1 MKGRNLNT
9 RKDAIMDNHEN
20 QIIIDEEFKCL
31 LPELD
36 KETYSALEE
45 NLLQHGCR
53 DAIVLWN
60 GILIDGHNRYGICLE
75 HDIPFNTV
83 DKEFASRE
91 EALIWIISNQ
101 VSRRNLSPIQL
112 SHYRG
117 LHFRADK
124 KIQGA
129 NSQNIQNSENRQ
141 NDGFSKTQST
151 AKRLSE
157 KYRVSPRT
165 IERDAKLAAAID
177 AIGEKSPEAKR
188 KILSGELMINK
199 RDLEMMAN
207 GSREEISELTARI
220 EEGTYEKAKPKK
232 PADIPTLETE
242 IIKIAENFYSG
253 LRKLSSNS
261 DNAGIKAVLRTHIDK
276 LEELYKQL

>member
-1 MKGRNLNT
+1 
-9 RKDAIMDNHEN
+9 MDNQENQTIIDEN

-45 NLLQHGCR
+45 NLLLNGCR

-83 DKEFASRE
+83 DKEFGSRE
-91 EALIWIISNQ
+91 EVLIWIISNQ
-101 VSRRNLSPIQL
+101 VSRRNLSQIQL

-117 LHFRADK
+117 LHYRADK
-124 KIQGA
+124 KLQGA
-129 NSQNIQNSENRQ
+129 NNQNVQNSEKRQ
-141 NDGFSKTQST
+141 SDVFPKNQST

-165 IERDAKLAAAID
+165 IDRDAKLAAAID

-199 RDLEMMAN
+199 GDLERMAY
-207 GSREEISELTARI
+207 GSQEEIFELAARI
-220 EEGTYEKAKPKK
+220 EEGTYKK
-232 PADIPTLETE
+232 ENLKEPVDIPPLETE
-242 IIKIAENFYSG
+242 IIKMAESFYSG
-253 LRKLSSNS
+253 LRKLTKSS
-261 DNAGIKAVLRTHIDK
+261 DNTEIKAVLRAHIDQ
-276 LEELYKQL
+276 LEELYRQM